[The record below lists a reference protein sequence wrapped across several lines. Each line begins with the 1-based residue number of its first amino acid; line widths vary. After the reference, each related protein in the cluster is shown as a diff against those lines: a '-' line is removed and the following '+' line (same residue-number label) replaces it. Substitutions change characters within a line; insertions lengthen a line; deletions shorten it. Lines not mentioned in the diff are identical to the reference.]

1 MRFFRFL
8 NRISGRIE
16 SGWIFVFLF
25 GLLLIF
31 PEAIRAK
38 TDKTVLVLHSYH
50 KGLSWDEEI
59 DRGIAAA
66 FSASGLSVDL
76 QTEYMDTKRIIDPV
90 YLVKLYDV
98 YAYKFRNRSF
108 DIVLCSDNNALDF
121 LLKFGEDLFPGTP
134 VIFCGINNFRKE
146 LIQKHP
152 LYTGV
157 PEAVDIA
164 DTLDVGLKLHPKA
177 RYVAVFGDGSPT
189 FHLNKAKL
197 MEILPRYDTV
207 FSFLIYDDP
216 GIDDIE
222 KQVRVLPENSII
234 LLISTLRDEKGNLI
248 SFERSAE
255 RLTGFAEIPVY
266 GCWNF
271 FLGHGIVGGK
281 LINGYSQGK
290 TAAEMALK
298 VLKGTP
304 VAEIPLVEEIP
315 NRYMFDFAQL
325 TRFQVPLDALPAGS
339 LVINRPD
346 SLYSVNKELFWLT
359 GGGMLALLAVIF
371 FLTANIVH
379 RKRAQEALKE
389 TEEKYRSVIRNSLHG
404 IALLQRSPPCFLL
417 VNPAVTEIFGY
428 SAEEILAFSAEEMWV
443 MVHPRDREMVKRHFI
458 DRLAGKNPPTR
469 YTFRALR
476 KDGADRWVEVSA
488 SLLEGYAGGI
498 IQAIFMDIT
507 DRIKAE
513 KALRESELKFRTLFD
528 ASPQGILLTEVDSG
542 RIIDANREFCEATG
556 LNRKEV
562 MGKSAIE
569 LGLFTTEDRQR
580 LIGILQE
587 RGEVRG
593 LEMTF
598 SLGKR
603 GAIPTLVFTR
613 MVYLEN
619 IRFLLSIIVDM
630 RAQKKAQAE
639 KAALQEKLA
648 RSKKMEALGLL
659 AGGVAHDLNNILS
672 GIVSYPEL
680 LLTNP
685 DLGEKERRALRVIQ
699 ESGMRAAAVVGDML
713 TVTRGVASTKQI
725 LNPNALIEDY
735 LGSPEFAELKGR
747 HPLIDY
753 RTDLAPDL
761 FNISGSALHL
771 RKSLMNLVINGSEA
785 MTAAGPLVLRTRN
798 RYVDRPLK
806 GYDEVLAGEYVVI
819 EVRDGGSGISPEDL
833 DRIFEPFYTKKVMGR
848 SGTGLGLAVV
858 WNTVQDHGGYIN
870 VHSDENGTAF
880 ELYLPVSRHRIEE
893 KKAPVPPADY
903 RGNGQRILVVDDE
916 ESQREIACE
925 ILTTLG
931 YRAEAVSGGK
941 EAVAYVKNH
950 PVDLVVLDM
959 VMAPGI
965 GGRETY
971 AEILNIHPDQK
982 AIIASG
988 FSESEEVHETQ
999 RMGAGRYIKK
1009 PYTLENIG
1017 LAIRETLG
1025 ERPKR

>member
-1 MRFFRFL
+1 MRFYRVML
-8 NRISGRIE
+8 RASGRVE
-16 SGWIFVFLF
+16 SGWIF
-25 GLLLIF
+25 LLLLSLF
-31 PEAIRAK
+31 FVCPETARGRP
-38 TDKTVLVLHSYH
+38 DKNVLVLHSYH

-66 FSASGLSVDL
+66 FSASELSIDV

-90 YLVKLYDV
+90 YLLKLHDI

-108 DIVLCSDNNALDF
+108 DVILCSDNNALNF
-121 LLKFGEDLFPGTP
+121 LLKYGEGLFPGTP

-146 LIQKHP
+146 RIKDHP

-164 DTLDVGLKLHPKA
+164 DTLDVGLKLHPET

-189 FHLNKAKL
+189 FHLNKTKL

-207 FSFLIYDDP
+207 FSSLVYEDLA
-216 GIDDIE
+216 IDDIQ

-255 RLTGFAEIPVY
+255 IISNFAEIPVY

-290 TAAEMALK
+290 TAAEMALQ
-298 VLKGTP
+298 VLGGTP
-304 VAEIPLVEEIP
+304 VADIPVVEDIP
-315 NRYMFDFAQL
+315 NRYMFDYVQL
-325 TRFQVPLDALPAGS
+325 TRFRVSVDALPAGS
-339 LVINRPD
+339 VVINRPD
-346 SLYSVNKELFWLT
+346 SLYSVNKELFWLA

-371 FLTANIVH
+371 FLTANIVY

-389 TEEKYRSVIRNSLHG
+389 TEEKYRSVVRNSLHG
-404 IALLQRSPPCFLL
+404 IALLQGNPPRFIL
-417 VNPAVTEIFGY
+417 VNPAVTDIFGY
-428 SAEEILAFSAEEMWV
+428 SAEEILDFSSEDMWI
-443 MVHPRDREMVKRHFI
+443 MVHPRDREMVKQHFF
-458 DRLAGKNPPTR
+458 DRLAGKKPPAR
-469 YTFRALR
+469 YAFRALR
-476 KDGADRWVEVSA
+476 KDGSDRWVEVSA
-488 SLLEGYAGGI
+488 SRLKGYAGGI
-498 IQAIFMDIT
+498 TQAIFMDIT
-507 DRIKAE
+507 DRINAE
-513 KALRESELKFRTLFD
+513 TALRESELKFRTLFD
-528 ASPQGILLTEVDSG
+528 ASPQGILLTDVDSG

-556 LNRKEV
+556 LDRKDV
-562 MGKSAIE
+562 IGKTAIE
-569 LGLFTTEDRQR
+569 LGLFTAEDRQR
-580 LIGILQE
+580 LIGILHE
-587 RGEVRG
+587 KGEVRG

-603 GAIPTLVFTR
+603 ASIPTLVFSR

-630 RAQKKAQAE
+630 RAQKAAQAE

-685 DLGEKERRALRVIQ
+685 DLGEKERRALGVIR

-713 TVTRGVASTKQI
+713 TVTRGVAGVKEI

-735 LGSPEFAELKGR
+735 LCSPEFAELKGR
-747 HPLIDY
+747 HPQIDY
-753 RTDLAPDL
+753 QTDLAPDL

-798 RYVDRPLK
+798 EYVDRPLK

-833 DRIFEPFYTKKVMGR
+833 DRIFEPFYTKKIMGR

-870 VHSDENGTAF
+870 VHSNENGTAF
-880 ELYLPVSRHRIEE
+880 ALYFPVSRGRIEE
-893 KKAPVPPADY
+893 RGAPVPLADY

-925 ILTTLG
+925 ILTILG
-931 YRAEAVSGGK
+931 YRAEAVPGGK
-941 EAVAYVKNH
+941 EAVAYVKDH
-950 PVDLVVLDM
+950 PVELVVLDM

-971 AEILNIHPDQK
+971 AEILKIHPDQK

-1017 LAIRETLG
+1017 MAIRETLN
-1025 ERPKR
+1025 PS